1 MWRIVVWGLGLIVP
15 KQEMMEDY
23 PWVIVM
29 GVERREGT
37 RKYLGGKVGRTWSD
51 WEGGGGG
58 GAGKMTLRLLVWA
71 AGGTLNQPGGEE
83 GPEDFLEGLTHKWS
97 FAESVRVN

>member
-1 MWRIVVWGLGLIVP
+1 MVVRR
-15 KQEMMEDY
+15 QEMMEAY

-51 WEGGGGG
+51 WEGGIGGG
-58 GAGKMTLRLLVWA
+58 TGKMTLRLLVWA
-71 AGGTLNQPGGEE
+71 AGGALNQPGAEE
-83 GPEDFLEGLTHKWS
+83 GLEGFLEVLTHKWS
-97 FAESVRVN
+97 FAESVRFN